1 MKFLLKTVFAGCLI
15 WASSYN
21 IMAQDSNCTFRSVK
35 YYPSETLGNIW
46 GYADSLG
53 NEYALVGGRTGLSI
67 VNVTNPD
74 SIYQVVKI
82 PGPINLWKEIKT
94 YRHYAYVTTEGG
106 GGLQIVNL
114 ANLPDSNL
122 AVTTWAPN
130 FAGNNL
136 DNIHALHIDNGKVYL
151 YGSNLANG
159 GIVVGDLTNPW
170 SPQIVNIYD
179 GAYVHD
185 GIVRNDTAYAGEIYN
200 GVFRVL
206 NMNQF
211 PPTVLNQQ
219 ATPNNFTHNTWLSDD
234 SKYLFTTDERDNSF
248 LAAYDVSDITDI
260 KFIDKIQTNPG
271 SNSIVHNTYYKDG
284 YCVTSWY
291 TEGFTIVDAHRPHN
305 LVQVG
310 KYDTFFGSGGGFHG
324 AWGVYPY
331 LPSGNVL
338 VSNMDTIVGPLQNNA
353 GALYVV
359 SPNYTRA
366 AYLEGIVRDSVT
378 NAPIN
383 NAAVNIFSADP
394 SSITASNAS
403 GGFATGTHLQGTYS
417 VSFTKNGYIPKTIQV
432 NFTPGVVDSLEV
444 KLVPIGGASNTRDLE
459 GEPICLFINKN
470 CPISLPAGSTWE
482 ADIFDIT
489 GKRILANQKVISG
502 QNLNYSGLTSGAY
515 LVRLTH
521 ASGEVR
527 TCKLLIP

>member
-1 MKFLLKTVFAGCLI
+1 M
-15 WASSYN
+15 
-21 IMAQDSNCTFRSVK
+21 
-35 YYPSETLGNIW
+35 ETLGNIW
-46 GYADSLG
+46 GYVDSLG

-67 VNVTNPD
+67 VDVTNPD
-74 SIYQVVKI
+74 SIFQVVRI
-82 PGPINLWKEIKT
+82 PGPVNLWKEIKT
-94 YRHYAYVTTEGG
+94 YGHYAYVTTEGG

-114 ANLPDSNL
+114 ANLPGTNL
-122 AVTTWAPN
+122 PVTNWVPN

-200 GVFRVL
+200 GRFRVL
-206 NMNQF
+206 RMNQF

-234 SKYLFTTDERDNSF
+234 SKFLFTTDERDNSF

-291 TEGFTIVDAHRPHN
+291 TEGLTIVDAHRPHN

-310 KYDTFFGSGGGFHG
+310 KYDTFDGADGGFHG

-331 LPSGNVL
+331 LPSGNIL

-353 GALYVV
+353 GALFVITPTYK
-359 SPNYTRA
+359 RA
-366 AYLEGIVRDSVT
+366 AYLEGTVRDSIT
-378 NAPIN
+378 GLPIN
-383 NAAVNIFSADP
+383 NAAINISSADP
-394 SSITASNAS
+394 TSLTSSNAS
-403 GGFATGTHLQGTYS
+403 GSFATGTHLQGTYA
-417 VSFTKNGYIPKTIQV
+417 VNFTKNGYIPKTIQV
-432 NFTPGVVDSLEV
+432 NFNPGIVDSLEV
-444 KLVPIGGASNTRDLE
+444 RLVPIGGSSSTSELE
-459 GEPICLFINKN
+459 GEPVCLFVNKN
-470 CPISLPAGSTWE
+470 CPISLPSGSIWE

-489 GKRILANQKVISG
+489 GKRLMAGQKVIAG
-502 QNLNYSGLTSGAY
+502 QNLNFDTIRSGAY

-521 ASGEVR
+521 VSGEVR
-527 TCKLLIP
+527 TCKLMIP